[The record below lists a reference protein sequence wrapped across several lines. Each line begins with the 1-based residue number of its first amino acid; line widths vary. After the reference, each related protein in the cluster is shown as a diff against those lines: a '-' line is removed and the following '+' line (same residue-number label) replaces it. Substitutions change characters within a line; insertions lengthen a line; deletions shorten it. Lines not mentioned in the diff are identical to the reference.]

1 MLKQRAGIPA
11 ENFTHINYNGSAPA
25 LTDVIAGRVPLMFDI
40 WHSARRHVES
50 GALKLIASASG
61 ERLPGAPD
69 GPTMAESYPG
79 FEVMAFNAIVATGG
93 TPAPIVER
101 LSADI
106 RAVVASEAF
115 KEKTQNL
122 GINAYGNTPAEI
134 SAWMTRE
141 IARWKGV
148 AQAANIKAE

>member
-1 MLKQRAGIPA
+1 M
-11 ENFTHINYNGSAPA
+11 
-25 LTDVIAGRVPLMFDI
+25 
-40 WHSARRHVES
+40 ARRWRKPTQ
-50 GALKLIASASG
+50 ALRSW
-61 ERLPGAPD
+61 
-69 GPTMAESYPG
+69 
-79 FEVMAFNAIVATGG
+79 AFNAIVATGG
-93 TPAPIVER
+93 TPAPIVEK

-141 IARWKGV
+141 IARWQDV
-148 AQAANIKAE
+148 ARAANIKAE